1 MFPFFDWTMV
11 LLIPG
16 IILALW
22 AQHKTS
28 STFKKYS
35 EIGSSRGITADQ
47 VAREILRNYGV
58 NDVGVERIAGQLT
71 DHYDPQAK
79 TLRLSEAVYGNSS
92 IAAIGVA
99 AHEAGHAIQH
109 AKGYAPIEIR
119 NSIVPIANVG
129 SMLSFPL
136 LFIGL
141 LVGASAHSP
150 LHFLVQLGILLF
162 VGVVVFHFVTLPVEF
177 DASGRALKILRGGS
191 FLTLEEV
198 KGAKAVLTAAG
209 MTYVASALMALLNL
223 LRLLL
228 ISREN

>member
-1 MFPFFDWTMV
+1 MFFDWTMV
-11 LLIPG
+11 LLVPG

-22 AQHKTS
+22 AQWKTS

-35 EIGSSRGITADQ
+35 QIGNARGVTADA

-58 NDVGVERIAGQLT
+58 NDVGVEAVQGTLT
-71 DHYDPQAK
+71 DHYDPKAK
-79 TLRLSEAVYGNSS
+79 MLRLSEPVFGNTS

-109 AKGYAPIEIR
+109 AKGYAPIMLR
-119 NSIVPIANVG
+119 NAIVPIANIG
-129 SMLSFPL
+129 SFLSFPL
-136 LFIGL
+136 LLVGL
-141 LVGASAHSP
+141 IFGASANSP
-150 LHFLVQLGILLF
+150 LHFLISLGILLF
-162 VGVVVFHFVTLPVEF
+162 TGVVAFHFVTLPVEF

-191 FLTLEEV
+191 YLSPQEL
-198 KGAKAVLTAAG
+198 KGAKSVLTAAG

-228 ISREN
+228 LSRSSD